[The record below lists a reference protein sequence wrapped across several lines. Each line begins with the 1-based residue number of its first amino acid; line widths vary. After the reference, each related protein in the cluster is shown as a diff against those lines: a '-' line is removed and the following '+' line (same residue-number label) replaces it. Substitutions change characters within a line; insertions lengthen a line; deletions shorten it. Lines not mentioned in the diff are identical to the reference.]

1 MVYIFQIF
9 FSNENNKFQSFYVSI
24 VLFYSFL
31 VLPYIFC
38 REMIKTLNSKYKPP
52 NRDGLTNHLIPAWYG
67 VEKSNLITDLK
78 HVTNAAITADGWTSF
93 SQDHYLTVTLHYVRE
108 GQSQE
113 KVLRT
118 KAVYQAQTGIAVA
131 EEIEGIL
138 EEFGVKEKVVAATV
152 DNAANMDVA
161 VKKLNIIKFPCF
173 AHTLNL
179 GAQKLYNCNTVSNWA
194 ARIRSV
200 IVWMRRS
207 HMAKV
212 VLKEKQQLLKLP
224 QHMLL
229 LDVRTRWNSLYLMME
244 RFCEQFPAIQAAAI
258 DQRLRKPMEKEKLA
272 RMGNEDLRKAEEFV
286 KLMRMPYTS
295 TLADTSEK
303 VPTCGQILPI
313 LQKLREHY
321 TVQTDDSAFVRSVKE
336 NIWNDLSKRY
346 QDGDIQA
353 FLEEA
358 TVLDPRFKSK
368 MDMDDIW
375 DRVRASAVEKLSEP
389 RETQGQAEEE
399 DEGEEEEEEEDYTPP
414 VKQKKMTA
422 LEELFEEEDGKLLS
436 TQQLPPV
443 STAQRVDQEIQLYRS
458 LPPILTKDSAS
469 LWWWKKSDTLPVL
482 SALAEKYLCV
492 QASSTPSERVFST
505 AGDTLSPER
514 SRILPERANM
524 IIFLHKNC

>member
-1 MVYIFQIF
+1 MCHLSDQKPVPT
-9 FSNENNKFQSFYVSI
+9 KP
-24 VLFYSFL
+24 
-31 VLPYIFC
+31 LPPS
-38 REMIKTLNSKYKPP
+38 RPPPKSHSELGSKLESPAKYNAP
-52 NRDGLTNHLIPAWYG
+52 NRDSLTNHLIPAWYG
-67 VEKSNLITDLK
+67 VEKSNLITELK
-78 HVTNAAITADGWTSF
+78 HVTHAAITADGWTSF

-108 GQSQE
+108 GQSIE

-118 KAVYQAQTGIAVA
+118 RAVYKVQTGIAVA

-161 VKKLNIIKFPCF
+161 VKMLNIIKFPCF

-200 IVWMRRS
+200 IVWMKRS
-207 HMAKV
+207 QMAKV

-229 LDVRTRWNSLYLMME
+229 LDVRTRWNSLFLMME

-258 DQRLRKPMEKEKLA
+258 DQRLRKPMEKDKRD

-286 KLMRMPYTS
+286 LLMRMHYTS
-295 TLADTSEK
+295 TLAVSSEK
-303 VPTCGQILPI
+303 SPTCGQILPI
-313 LQKLREHY
+313 LQKLRKHY
-321 TVQTDDSAFVRSVKE
+321 TVQADDSAFVRSVKE

-346 QDGDIQA
+346 QNDDIQA

-368 MDMDDIW
+368 MDRDEIW
-375 DRVRASAVEKLSEP
+375 ERVRASAVAANTEAVEKLSEP

-399 DEGEEEEEEEDYTPP
+399 NGEEEEDYTPP
-414 VKQKKMTA
+414 VKQKKRTA
-422 LEELFEEEDGKLLS
+422 LEELFEEEDSMLLS
-436 TQQLPPV
+436 TQQQPPV
-443 STAQRVDQEIQLYRS
+443 STAQSGSRNL
-458 LPPILTKDSAS
+458 
-469 LWWWKKSDTLPVL
+469 
-482 SALAEKYLCV
+482 AL
-492 QASSTPSERVFST
+492 
-505 AGDTLSPER
+505 
-514 SRILPERANM
+514 
-524 IIFLHKNC
+524 

>member
-1 MVYIFQIF
+1 M
-9 FSNENNKFQSFYVSI
+9 VSI
-24 VLFYSFL
+24 
-31 VLPYIFC
+31 
-38 REMIKTLNSKYKPP
+38 
-52 NRDGLTNHLIPAWYG
+52 
-67 VEKSNLITDLK
+67 
-78 HVTNAAITADGWTSF
+78 
-93 SQDHYLTVTLHYVRE
+93 RE
-108 GQSQE
+108 GQSKE
-113 KVLRT
+113 KVLQTRA
-118 KAVYQAQTGIAVA
+118 KLCKAQTGTTVA

-161 VKKLNIIKFPCF
+161 VKTLNIKFPCF

-200 IVWMRRS
+200 IVWMKRS
-207 HMAKV
+207 HMAIV

-229 LDVRTRWNSLYLMME
+229 LDVRTRWNSVFDDGEIL
-244 RFCEQFPAIQAAAI
+244 
-258 DQRLRKPMEKEKLA
+258 LA

-286 KLMRMPYTS
+286 LLMRMHYTS
-295 TLADTSEK
+295 TLAVSSEK
-303 VPTCGQILPI
+303 SPTCGQILPI
-313 LQKLREHY
+313 LQKLRKHY
-321 TVQTDDSAFVRSVKE
+321 TVQADDSAFIKSVKE

-346 QDGDIQA
+346 QDDDIQA

-368 MDMDDIW
+368 MDRDEIW
-375 DRVRASAVEKLSEP
+375 DRVRASAVAVEKLSEP

-399 DEGEEEEEEEDYTPP
+399 DREEEEEEEDYTPP
-414 VKQKKMTA
+414 VKQKKRTA
-422 LEELFEEEDGKLLS
+422 LGELFRRRG
-436 TQQLPPV
+436 QQAAFHAAAAPCLHSPESGARNP
-443 STAQRVDQEIQLYRS
+443 AFIEA
-458 LPPILTKDSAS
+458 SAS
-469 LWWWKKSDTLPVL
+469 FWWWKKSDTLPVL

-492 QASSTPSERVFST
+492 QASSTTSERVFST

-524 IIFLHKNC
+524 IIFLHKNG